1 MGCVLLGL
9 ATNTCPGRNQH
20 QRQGENGTPR
30 ARACGVCAG
39 QDPGASS
46 RAWAE
51 GGGALRS
58 VLGRPY
64 FTIGKQTKRLTRF
77 STKKLKRSFMLLVS
91 AVAMKHG
98 L

>member
-30 ARACGVCAG
+30 ARACGACAG
-39 QDPGASS
+39 QDPRASS
-46 RAWAE
+46 RARAE

-58 VLGRPY
+58 VLGRH
-64 FTIGKQTKRLTRF
+64 
-77 STKKLKRSFMLLVS
+77 KKAKMFIYAL
-91 AVAMKHG
+91 G
-98 L
+98 LSSRYETWPLI